1 MAIDLTDKKASANPT
16 KTFFVK
22 MITKDILLEDCIL
35 DLIDNSVDAAWRTE
49 GSRPVGLSEH
59 ADLSKY
65 SISITLSP
73 TSFQIIDNCGGLTL
87 DDAISHAFS
96 FGRHPTESHEDY
108 SIGVYGIGMKR
119 AVFKL
124 GTDITIRSTF
134 TEENNQRTSFAVPIN
149 VQEWVANEEPPWD
162 FDIEPDDPLEADGV
176 EIVVKGLTSG
186 ASRSFDSPSFLQ
198 NLRRTIGRDYT
209 LHMNRGLKISINER
223 VVTGAR
229 IELRTSDE
237 FTPMRIEYKDQT
249 DGIEVSVEIIGGML
263 APPPDTLEPDE
274 KADSENLYGWYVS
287 CNGRIV
293 LAADKSTV
301 AGWGADGWPMWHP
314 QYSGFLGL
322 VLFTAANP
330 AALPLTTTK
339 RNVDTTSEI
348 FRHARPRMRDVT
360 RKWIDYTNA
369 RKQALDEAKEK
380 ERRASLISI
389 YDLKKVDAVK
399 LPALTA
405 RSGPTP
411 ANVNYSVPL
420 PRMKKLAKA
429 LGSINLAYRDV
440 GLKSFDYTYD
450 ELVGDE

>member
-1 MAIDLTDKKASANPT
+1 MATGLIDKKASANPT

-35 DLIDNSVDAAWRTE
+35 DLIDNSVDGAWRTE
-49 GSRPVGLSEH
+49 GSRPMGLSGG

-73 TSFQIIDNCGGLTL
+73 TSFRIVDNCGGMTL
-87 DDAISHAFS
+87 DDAVNHAFS
-96 FGRHPTESHEDY
+96 FGRQATDTNEEY

-124 GTDITIRSTF
+124 GTDIKIRSTF
-134 TEENNQRTSFAVPIN
+134 TDENKQRVPFAVPIN
-149 VQEWVANEEPPWD
+149 VPTWAANDKPPWD
-162 FDIEPDDPLEADGV
+162 FDIEPDDPLQEDGV
-176 EIVVKGLTSG
+176 EIAVNGLTPG
-186 ASRSFDSPSFLQ
+186 AIRAFESPAFLQ

-209 LHMNRGLKISINER
+209 LHMNRGLKISVNEKP
-223 VVTGAR
+223 VVGTQ
-229 IELRTSDE
+229 IELRTSED
-237 FTPMRIEYKDQT
+237 FTPLHFEYKDAT
-249 DGIEVSVEIIGGML
+249 EGMEVSIEIIGGML

-274 KADSENLYGWYVS
+274 KADSENPYGWYVG

-293 LAADKSTV
+293 LVADKSTV
-301 AGWGADGWPMWHP
+301 SGWGADGWPIWHP
-314 QYSGFLGL
+314 QYAGFLGL

-339 RNVDTTSEI
+339 RNIDTTSEVY
-348 FRHARPRMRDVT
+348 RRARPRMRDVT

-369 RKQALDEAKEK
+369 RKLALDEAKSK
-380 ERRASLISI
+380 EREAALVSI
-389 YDLKKVDAVK
+389 YRLQKVDAVK

-405 RSGPTP
+405 RHGPAP
-411 ANVNYSVPL
+411 ANVHYAVPVT
-420 PRMKKLAKA
+420 RMKKLATA

-440 GLKSFDYTYD
+440 GLKSFDYTYND
-450 ELVGDE
+450 LVGDE